1 MALRLPNATGL
12 ACVIVALAF
21 AQGLPPRARAGT
33 IEQNQPEEVAKPD
46 FTVTRVAGPFN
57 YPWSV
62 AFLPDNLILVTERW
76 GDLKLIVPGE
86 PEPLSISGT
95 PDRLT
100 ADHAGLM
107 DVVLDPEFVN
117 NDTIYL
123 SYTYGT
129 KEAATIRVFKA
140 RLDVENL
147 SLEEGRDIFE
157 SSPPAP
163 GTEQLGGR
171 MVIDRNGLLYLTLG
185 DRFNGKHAQDLSDD
199 YGKIIRMRRNGTFP
213 EDNPFVGTPNARPG
227 IWSYGHRNP
236 QGLAFDAATG
246 QLWEQEHGP
255 KGGDELNLIQPGR
268 NYGWPVITYGVEYSG
283 AAINNGLTE
292 AEGMEQ
298 PVHFWVPSIAPSGL
312 TLYDGHV
319 ADWQHTAW
327 LGALAGQMLVRL
339 KLEDGHVVR
348 EERFLKDELGRIRDV
363 RTGPDGAIYF
373 TTDSEDGGLYRVEPT
388 EEYATKAKISQ
399 GHVE

>member
-1 MALRLPNATGL
+1 MPLP
-12 ACVIVALAF
+12 
-21 AQGLPPRARAGT
+21 QGVSPRARAGT

-62 AFLPDNLILVTERW
+62 AFLPDGLILVTERW

-129 KEAATIRVFKA
+129 REAATIRVFKA

-147 SLEEGRDIFE
+147 SLEEGKDHFRKL
-157 SSPPAP
+157 PA
-163 GTEQLGGR
+163 GA
-171 MVIDRNGLLYLTLG
+171 G
-185 DRFNGKHAQDLSDD
+185 DRAARRTHGDRPEWIAVPHAGRPVQRQARAGSQRRLRQDHQNAAQRHLP
-199 YGKIIRMRRNGTFP
+199 GGQPIRRNA
-213 EDNPFVGTPNARPG
+213 ERAPG

-246 QLWEQEHGP
+246 QLWEHEHGP
-255 KGGDELNLIQPGR
+255 KGGDEFNLIQPGR

-312 TLYDGHV
+312 TLYHGHV

-339 KLEDGHVVR
+339 KLENGHVVTR
-348 EERFLKDELGRIRDV
+348 G
-363 RTGPDGAIYF
+363 DG
-373 TTDSEDGGLYRVEPT
+373 S
-388 EEYATKAKISQ
+388 
-399 GHVE
+399 